1 MTRREHRLASSIA
14 LGLALSIPMPG
25 LARADEA
32 KGKSQDS
39 KSQDSKTQDSKTQD
53 SKTQDS
59 KDEEAARSLFRDARK
74 LASDGRFE
82 EACPKFEESLKLDPG
97 IGTRFNL
104 ADCWEHTGR
113 LKQAQDAFLEV
124 ADSAHD
130 KGQTDREEV
139 ARTRAHAL
147 DEKIPRLGIEAK
159 EMIQGLDVLLDGK
172 SVDRTRWASGERL
185 DPGPHDIEAKAPNK
199 KSWSLHVEFAAS
211 ADKVTIMVPKLDDE
225 APKEAASPDAKAGA
239 AEPAKEAPAEP
250 VSKDKPPAANQTLKV
265 LLLSGAGAGV
275 LLAGTGFAIYKL
287 SNDNAKGVCPSSTGC
302 SADDVQRHSGY
313 VDDAATG
320 RAIGYLGLGLTSAA
334 LIGLGVVTITTSSR
348 GDSAHGAAVSAAP
361 LVGGAW
367 GASVRG
373 RF

>member
-1 MTRREHRLASSIA
+1 MTRREHRLATGIA
-14 LGLALSIPMPG
+14 LGLALSIPVPG

-32 KGKSQDS
+32 KEKSQDS
-39 KSQDSKTQDSKTQD
+39 KSQDSKN
-53 SKTQDS
+53 QDS
-59 KDEEAARSLFRDARK
+59 KDEAARSLFRDARK
-74 LASDGRFE
+74 LASDGQFA

-113 LKQAQDAFLEV
+113 LKGAQDAFLEV
-124 ADSAHD
+124 ARAAHD

-139 ARTRAHAL
+139 ARARAHAL

-159 EMIQGLDVLLDGK
+159 EMTDGLDVLLDGK
-172 SVDRTRWASGERL
+172 SVDRARWAAGERL
-185 DPGPHDIEAKAPNK
+185 DPGPHDIEAKAPK
-199 KSWSLHVEFAAS
+199 KKTWSLHVEFAAS
-211 ADKVTIMVPKLDDE
+211 ADKVTIMVPKLEDE
-225 APKEAASPDAKAGA
+225 APKEAAPPDVTAAA

-250 VSKDKPPAANQTLKV
+250 ASTQRPTAVNQTLKV
-265 LLLSGAGAGV
+265 LLLSGAGTGV

-348 GDSAHGAAVSAAP
+348 GDSAHAGVSAAP